1 MITYNWRIVK
11 LEAYP
16 SVNDKVNVVYAAS
29 WECNATEVVAG
40 KSYAARAADMTY
52 IKINLESFTEYQ
64 NLTEAQV
71 LAWVFEVINKD
82 HMEANIA
89 EVLASEQRPIVVTL
103 PLPWN

>member
-1 MITYNWRIVK
+1 MITYNWRIVQ

-16 SVNDKVNVVYAAS
+16 LVDDKFNVVYAAS
-29 WECNATEVVAG
+29 WECNATEVVDG
-40 KSYAARAADMTY
+40 KTYAARAADMTY
-52 IKINLESFTEYQ
+52 IKVNLEPFTEYQ

-71 LAWVFEVINKD
+71 LGWVFEVINKD

-89 EVLASEQRPIVVTL
+89 EVLASEQQPVVVTL